1 MYSTKDIWMNDLYSI
16 VSNACSH
23 MSRNWEGNDRTFK
36 YVRGEEI
43 GNDTYF
49 LELLQVGAKRS
60 AWKHQFK
67 GPLSVG
73 RAVLCHPNLKPFLLV
88 SLTKGPHTHQGVV
101 CDPTTKDEFYTIAA
115 ARLTLAP
122 HNSNSWSHDL
132 RQQVHKRC
140 CFRVTI
146 YFFPTV
152 GGTIRGVM
160 QKPNVEASKIP
171 HTERKTR

>member
-1 MYSTKDIWMNDLYSI
+1 MRAIKMPCIPQKIYGWMIFIQSFPMFAHTCLGIGKETTERS
-16 VSNACSH
+16 S
-23 MSRNWEGNDRTFK
+23 MSAVRRLETTHIFWNCFK
-36 YVRGEEI
+36 
-43 GNDTYF
+43 
-49 LELLQVGAKRS
+49 S
-60 AWKHQFK
+60 AQK
-67 GPLSVG
+67 SVG